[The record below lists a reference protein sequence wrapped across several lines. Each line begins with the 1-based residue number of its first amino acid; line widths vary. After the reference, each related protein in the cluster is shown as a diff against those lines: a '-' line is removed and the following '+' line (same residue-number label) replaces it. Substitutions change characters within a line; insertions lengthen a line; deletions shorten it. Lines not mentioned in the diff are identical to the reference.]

1 MFKNKYLAALPFALI
16 AITGLWSNGL
26 ASKAAELNTQGGK
39 GAKVYCYMRN
49 SGNAHEVSWNA
60 SYALLKRQ
68 SNSMFK
74 TSPKHAA
81 VMITEAVV
89 EQPNKYPNCGKYLGD
104 LFTPHEKIIKT
115 TKINKFEKNEQA
127 QYSTNDSAS
136 RYSY

>member
-1 MFKNKYLAALPFALI
+1 MKANNTFQKFSLLLLGI
-16 AITGLWSNGL
+16 SSIGLLTSYAK
-26 ASKAAELNTQGGK
+26 ASELNTQGGK
-39 GAKVYCYMRN
+39 GAKVYCYMRSN
-49 SGNAHEVSWNA
+49 GNAHEVSWDA

-89 EQPNKYPNCGKYLGD
+89 QDPDKYPNCGQYLGD
-104 LFTPHEKIIKT
+104 LFSPNKIKEEIANMQDSGTNQKT
-115 TKINKFEKNEQA
+115 
-127 QYSTNDSAS
+127 QYDSNSAS